1 MSIRKHVSF
10 MLYLFSSFDGIII
23 NITTDILNESYT
35 SILCAW
41 SLRTATMEK
50 LTPLAPGMSIYLS
63 VDDTVNVTQFSPF

>member
-35 SILCAW
+35 THFNNDKQNEMTNLGPIHFLI
-41 SLRTATMEK
+41 K
-50 LTPLAPGMSIYLS
+50 K
-63 VDDTVNVTQFSPF
+63 VDL

>member
-35 SILCAW
+35 TANDELLQLAVLGVPFASI
-41 SLRTATMEK
+41 MQ
-50 LTPLAPGMSIYLS
+50 
-63 VDDTVNVTQFSPF
+63 VNCQPERVW